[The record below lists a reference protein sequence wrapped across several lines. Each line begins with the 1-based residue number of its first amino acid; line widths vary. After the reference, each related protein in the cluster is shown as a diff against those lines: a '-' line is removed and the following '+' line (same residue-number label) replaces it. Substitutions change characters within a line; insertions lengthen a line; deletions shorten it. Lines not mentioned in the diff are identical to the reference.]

1 MKKYLFL
8 AAALLAGSTL
18 FTSCSEDDD
27 DNVNIKV
34 LTFEG
39 DAFTSLI
46 DNPQYGGILLYGN
59 GEKDEDGNTKE
70 FDYSWTDTDNTLLS
84 SSLTKAWGGLYG
96 YSEGGVAISNYI
108 DEKIKEDD
116 DYLHQLAVP
125 VANGSSNFAVVY
137 CDASIAFSD
146 SVARVIRGMQV
157 APTTYELGV
166 ITYGNDWGASS
177 LAEEGELTVDIE
189 GLNGK
194 ASTGHVKVDMA
205 KDGKLLTTWTNVD
218 LTSLGKVTELKFTM
232 TGTDYSDKT
241 KKDPSA
247 ILSPK
252 YFAFDNVVVE
262 FEK

>member
-27 DNVNIKV
+27 KVELKV

-39 DAFTSLI
+39 DAFSALI
-46 DNPQYGGILLYGN
+46 DAPQYGGTLLYG
-59 GEKDEDGNTKE
+59 EKDGEGQTIIPN
-70 FDYSWTDTDNTLLS
+70 YSWTDKGNTLLS
-84 SSLTKAWGGLYG
+84 GGLTKAWGGYYG
-96 YSEGGVAISNYI
+96 YSEGGVAISNYL
-108 DEKIKEDD
+108 DEDLEKHN
-116 DYLHQLAVP
+116 DYKHQLAVP
-125 VANGSSNFAVVY
+125 VTNGSLNFAVVY

-166 ITYGNDWGASS
+166 ITYGDGWASS
-177 LAEEGELTVDIE
+177 LANGGELTVDIE

-205 KDGKLLTTWTNVD
+205 KDGNLLKSWTNVD

-232 TGTDYSDKT
+232 TGTDYSND

-247 ILSPK
+247 IKSPK